1 MKKEKIKNKNV
12 LIIAV
17 VIIVSILCV
26 IMYIENSVINKNVK
40 KAVEDMECVFYK
52 IESSKEKDFSKDIY
66 ISIPREPVE
75 SYSYTNQSYYENLI
89 KVITSQ
95 LNNTNYRLIDE
106 EKELVIRVKAD
117 NKNVK
122 YTINGDNNYY
132 QTKIAE
138 LSFKN
143 TNEEKTINL
152 EIKSSELDGLINE
165 DWNRANIRNIL
176 GSIDDTEN
184 QYECYVDEGYKIRIV
199 NLKVFNIV
207 FTDQYQGEVFSEIR
221 TGLSNLEVQEKLGN
235 PIFVGEEKEVIG
247 YKTEQYYVFFYN
259 GEISIY
265 RIEELNEDDNQKFA
279 SLVTELLNKNDL
291 DKFISDVTDLYHDY
305 DEFIQDENRIKLSY
319 ALRGFEINYQKD
331 GYSGITIYNNYK
343 GKITDEISV
352 EDIKNGKAL
361 PSKIYSGS
369 IDKVFEYELKK

>member
-1 MKKEKIKNKNV
+1 MKKVKIKNRNIV
-12 LIIAV
+12 IAGV
-17 VIIVSILCV
+17 AIVITILCL
-26 IMYIENSVINKNVK
+26 IMYVDNSIKNKNVK
-40 KAVEDMECVFYK
+40 KAVEDMECIFYK
-52 IESSKEKDFSKDIY
+52 IDRSKEKNFSKDIY
-66 ISIPREPVE
+66 ISIPIKPVE
-75 SYSYTNQSYYENLI
+75 TNTYNNQSYYENLI

-132 QTKIAE
+132 QTKMAE
-138 LSFKN
+138 GSFKN
-143 TNEEKTINL
+143 TNEEKNTEL
-152 EIKSSELDGLINE
+152 EVKSNELNALINE
-165 DWNRANIRNIL
+165 NWNRANIRNIL
-176 GSIDDTEN
+176 GSIDDNEN

-305 DEFIQDENRIKLSY
+305 DEFIQDENGIRLSY
-319 ALRGFEINYQKD
+319 TLRGFEINYQKD

-352 EDIKNGKAL
+352 EDIKNGKTL
-361 PSKIYSGS
+361 PRKIYSGS